1 MEKLQQ
7 KEEEEVQERDG
18 EVTVEGRRRS
28 TRETKDC
35 YERRDKDKE
44 KKKQKYKRKDK
55 KIGTK

>member
-1 MEKLQQ
+1 ML
-7 KEEEEVQERDG
+7 VERGIWPQPWKGEG
-18 EVTVEGRRRS
+18 EVTVEEGRRRS

-44 KKKQKYKRKDK
+44 KKIKYKRKDK

>member
-1 MEKLQQ
+1 ML
-7 KEEEEVQERDG
+7 VERGICPWPWKGEG

-44 KKKQKYKRKDK
+44 KKKAKVQKKR
-55 KIGTK
+55 